1 MDWPLKIQG
10 RLLSE
15 KEVNQIRILL
25 RDNPSWNR
33 SRLSR
38 ELCRYWNWQRPDG
51 QLKDMACRELL
62 RKLEFRSLIK
72 LPPRQRPGP
81 GQLPIIEPTEVD
93 RTAVSCMFSERLSF
107 RRKPLKT
114 ALKKLGQYFGD
125 HSKFQYK
132 IFRKN
137 GLPTGSGTV
146 ESAIRRVINLRVKGA
161 GMFWKREN
169 AEKMFFLR
177 SLVLTGKL
185 KTACRRA
192 LGIVKDMF
200 ANNALDDLCIAA

>member
-1 MDWPLKIQG
+1 
-10 RLLSE
+10 
-15 KEVNQIRILL
+15 
-25 RDNPSWNR
+25 
-33 SRLSR
+33 
-38 ELCRYWNWQRPDG
+38 
-51 QLKDMACRELL
+51 
-62 RKLEFRSLIK
+62 
-72 LPPRQRPGP
+72 
-81 GQLPIIEPTEVD
+81 
-93 RTAVSCMFSERLSF
+93 
-107 RRKPLKT
+107 
-114 ALKKLGQYFGD
+114 
-125 HSKFQYK
+125 
-132 IFRKN
+132 
-137 GLPTGSGTV
+137 LPTGSGTV